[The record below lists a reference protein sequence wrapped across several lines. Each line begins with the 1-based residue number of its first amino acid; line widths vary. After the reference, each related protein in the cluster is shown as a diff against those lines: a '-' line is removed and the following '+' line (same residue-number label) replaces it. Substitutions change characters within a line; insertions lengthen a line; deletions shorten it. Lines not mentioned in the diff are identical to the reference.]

1 MSDYLNLNSIKKS
14 VLDKHVPSQSYK
26 KKLLEFT
33 DDLINELWRTNSSDQ
48 NNSSR
53 FPISDIVLG
62 GSVAKGTWLKDSA
75 DIDIFIKLKSNSTRK
90 DLENSLEVGKK
101 TLDSL
106 NYSWKLRYSEH
117 PYIESEVNL
126 YGKVLK
132 INIVSCFD
140 VNPKDWN
147 RATHS
152 AADRSPPHTDYI
164 LNNFTSSM
172 KNDVRILK
180 QFLISNNIY
189 GAEIK
194 TQGFSG
200 YFCELLILKYKTFQ
214 NVLKQISDFTPGN
227 SIYFDDSHSKFTKLH
242 ENSSIIMLDPV
253 DPKRN
258 LGTAVSLQNLH
269 KFIYISKKFLD
280 NPLNSS
286 FTKNKHKINL
296 SLSDNILMIYFKHD
310 EKTIDTLWGQLRR
323 SFNHTSQYISKNDF
337 NIIRSIISSN
347 DKNQSAF
354 IFLLDS
360 LQISDTRLHSGPL
373 SNMKRESV
381 AFIQK
386 NKKQSLTFW
395 IDSDGQIKSL
405 QPRKYP
411 KIKDLLIDSIDSGNV
426 LGIAPGL
433 KNSFQNTSKIYTG
446 KSVISFSNN
455 KSWLNESLGDV
466 IGTESKL
473 Y

>member
-1 MSDYLNLNSIKKS
+1 MNLNSIKKS

-147 RATHS
+147 RGTHS
-152 AADRSPPHTDYI
+152 AADRSPHHTDYI

-242 ENSSIIMLDPV
+242 
-253 DPKRN
+253 
-258 LGTAVSLQNLH
+258 
-269 KFIYISKKFLD
+269 
-280 NPLNSS
+280 
-286 FTKNKHKINL
+286 
-296 SLSDNILMIYFKHD
+296 
-310 EKTIDTLWGQLRR
+310 
-323 SFNHTSQYISKNDF
+323 
-337 NIIRSIISSN
+337 
-347 DKNQSAF
+347 
-354 IFLLDS
+354 
-360 LQISDTRLHSGPL
+360 
-373 SNMKRESV
+373 
-381 AFIQK
+381 
-386 NKKQSLTFW
+386 
-395 IDSDGQIKSL
+395 
-405 QPRKYP
+405 
-411 KIKDLLIDSIDSGNV
+411 
-426 LGIAPGL
+426 
-433 KNSFQNTSKIYTG
+433 
-446 KSVISFSNN
+446 
-455 KSWLNESLGDV
+455 
-466 IGTESKL
+466 
-473 Y
+473 

>member
-1 MSDYLNLNSIKKS
+1 MSDYLNLTSIKKS
-14 VLDKHVPSQSYK
+14 VLDKHRPSPSYS
-26 KKLLEFT
+26 KKLIEFT
-33 DDLINELWRTNSSDQ
+33 NDLIYELWC
-48 NNSSR
+48 NNDPDHNASH

-75 DIDIFIKLKSNSTRK
+75 DIDIFIKLESDSTRK
-90 DLENSLEVGKK
+90 DLENSLEIGKK

-126 YGKVLK
+126 HGRDIK

-140 VNPKDWN
+140 VNPTDWN
-147 RATHS
+147 RGTHS
-152 AADRSPPHTDYI
+152 AADRSPHHTNYI

-172 KNDVRILK
+172 KNEVRLLK
-180 QFLISNNIY
+180 QFLISNKIY

-194 TQGFSG
+194 IQGFSG
-200 YFCELLILKYKTFQ
+200 YFCELLILKYNTFQ

-242 ENSSIIMLDPV
+242 EDSSIIMLDPV
-253 DPKRN
+253 DPERN
-258 LGTAVSLQNLH
+258 LGTAVSSQNLH
-269 KFIYISKKFLD
+269 KFIYLSQKFINNPSKSF
-280 NPLNSS
+280 
-286 FTKNKHKINL
+286 FTKIDPKLNVSLADNL
-296 SLSDNILMIYFKHD
+296 FLIHFKHD

-323 SFNHTSQYISKNDF
+323 SFNHVSNYVSKNDF
-337 NIIRSIISSN
+337 TIVRSTISSN
-347 DKNQSAF
+347 DKDQSSF

-360 LQISDTRLHSGPL
+360 LSLSDTRLHLGPF
-373 SNMKRESV
+373 SYMKKESV

-395 IDSDGQIKSL
+395 IDSNGQINSL

-411 KIKDLLIDSIDSGNV
+411 KIKDLLSYSINSANI
-426 LGIAPGL
+426 LGIAPGI
-433 KNSFQNTSKIYTG
+433 KTSFQNTSKIHTG
-446 KSVISFSNN
+446 KSIISFSKN
-455 KSWLNESLGDV
+455 KSWLHESLGDV
-466 IGTESKL
+466 IGTESRL

>member
-1 MSDYLNLNSIKKS
+1 
-14 VLDKHVPSQSYK
+14 
-26 KKLLEFT
+26 
-33 DDLINELWRTNSSDQ
+33 
-48 NNSSR
+48 
-53 FPISDIVLG
+53 
-62 GSVAKGTWLKDSA
+62 
-75 DIDIFIKLKSNSTRK
+75 
-90 DLENSLEVGKK
+90 
-101 TLDSL
+101 
-106 NYSWKLRYSEH
+106 
-117 PYIESEVNL
+117 
-126 YGKVLK
+126 
-132 INIVSCFD
+132 
-140 VNPKDWN
+140 
-147 RATHS
+147 
-152 AADRSPPHTDYI
+152 
-164 LNNFTSSM
+164 
-172 KNDVRILK
+172 
-180 QFLISNNIY
+180 
-189 GAEIK
+189 
-194 TQGFSG
+194 
-200 YFCELLILKYKTFQ
+200 
-214 NVLKQISDFTPGN
+214 
-227 SIYFDDSHSKFTKLH
+227 
-242 ENSSIIMLDPV
+242 MLDPV